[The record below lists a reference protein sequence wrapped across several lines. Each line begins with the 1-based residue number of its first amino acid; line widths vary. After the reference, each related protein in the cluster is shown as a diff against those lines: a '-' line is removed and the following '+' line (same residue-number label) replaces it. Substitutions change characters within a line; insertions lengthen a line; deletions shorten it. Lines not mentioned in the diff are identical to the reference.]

1 MFLIKKYIQTI
12 SLSYIILRKLDSNS
26 KTYKYIVW
34 DKDKDG
40 YIGRDEFL
48 KFIEKR
54 RSQN

>member
-1 MFLIKKYIQTI
+1 MFLIKKQI
-12 SLSYIILRKLDSNS
+12 SLSCMILRKLDRNNN
-26 KTYKYIVW
+26 TYKYIVW